1 MRDRDTQVKVK
12 ICGMTNLKDVK
23 VAVDGGADA
32 VGFIFYKKSPRSVT
46 MKVVREIV
54 LNLPPFVDSVGVFVN
69 ETAEQINKI
78 ADHCKL
84 DRVQLHGD
92 ESPAFCKKIRRR
104 VIKAIRVKDMQ
115 SLKKLSEYPVS
126 SFLLDTFSQ
135 DHYGGT
141 GKVFD
146 WNLAYPAKKYGPI
159 ILAGGLTPINVRQAI
174 QTIQPYGVD
183 VCSGV
188 ESQPGMKDHKKMQ
201 AFLKNVKAE
210 RKYESP

>member
-1 MRDRDTQVKVK
+1 MKDRDMQVKVK
-12 ICGMTNLKDVK
+12 ICGMTNLNDVK
-23 VAVDGGADA
+23 VAVDGGVDA

-46 MKVVREIV
+46 MQTVREIV
-54 LNLPPFVDSVGVFVN
+54 LELPPFVDSVGVFVD

-78 ADHCKL
+78 ADRCNL

-104 VIKAIRVKDMQ
+104 VIKAIRVKDIQ
-115 SLKKLSEYPVS
+115 SLKKLSDYPVS
-126 SFLLDTFSQ
+126 SFLLDTFSEDQ
-135 DHYGGT
+135 YGGT

-146 WNLAYPAKKYGPI
+146 WNLAFPAKKYGPI
-159 ILAGGLTPINVRQAI
+159 ILAGGLTPNNVRQAI
-174 QTIQPYGVD
+174 QRIRPYGVD

-188 ESQPGMKDHKKMQ
+188 ESQPGIKDHKKMQ

-210 RKYESP
+210 RKI

>member
-1 MRDRDTQVKVK
+1 MKDRNTQVKVK

-23 VAVDGGADA
+23 VAVDGGVDA

-46 MKVVREIV
+46 MQEVREII
-54 LNLPPFVDSVGVFVN
+54 LELPPFVDSVGVFVN

-104 VIKAIRVKDMQ
+104 VIKAIRIKDIQ
-115 SLKKLSEYPVS
+115 SLKKLSDYPVS
-126 SFLLDTFSQ
+126 SFLLDTFSKDQ
-135 DHYGGT
+135 YGGT

-159 ILAGGLTPINVRQAI
+159 ILAGGLTPINVHQAI
-174 QTIQPYGVD
+174 QRIQPYGVD

-188 ESQPGMKDHKKMQ
+188 ESQPGIKDHKKMK

-210 RKYESP
+210 RKI

>member
-1 MRDRDTQVKVK
+1 MNERDTQVKVK

-23 VAVDGGADA
+23 VAVDGGVDA

-46 MKVVREIV
+46 MQTVREIV
-54 LNLPPFVDSVGVFVN
+54 LELPPFVDSVGVFVD

-78 ADHCKL
+78 ADRCNL

-104 VIKAIRVKDMQ
+104 VIKAIRVKDIQ
-115 SLKKLSEYPVS
+115 SLKKLSDYPVS
-126 SFLLDTFSQ
+126 SFLLDTFSEDQ
-135 DHYGGT
+135 YGGT

-146 WNLAYPAKKYGPI
+146 WNLAYPAKRYGPI
-159 ILAGGLTPINVRQAI
+159 ILAGGLTPNNVRQAI
-174 QTIQPYGVD
+174 QRIQPYGVD

-188 ESQPGMKDHKKMQ
+188 ESQPGIKDHKKMK

-210 RKYESP
+210 RKI

>member
-1 MRDRDTQVKVK
+1 MKDRDTQVKVK

-23 VAVDGGADA
+23 VAVDGGVDA

-46 MKVVREIV
+46 MQAVRKIV
-54 LNLPPFVDSVGVFVN
+54 LELPPFVDSVGVFVN

-78 ADHCKL
+78 ADRCNL

-104 VIKAIRVKDMQ
+104 VIKAIRVKDIQ
-115 SLKKLSEYPVS
+115 SLKKLSDYPVS
-126 SFLLDTFSQ
+126 SFLLDTFSEDQ
-135 DHYGGT
+135 YGGT

-159 ILAGGLTPINVRQAI
+159 ILAGGLTPINVYQAI
-174 QTIQPYGVD
+174 QMIQPYGVD

-188 ESQPGMKDHKKMQ
+188 ESQPGIKDHKKMK

-210 RKYESP
+210 RKI

>member
-1 MRDRDTQVKVK
+1 MNDRDTQVKVK

-23 VAVDGGADA
+23 VAVDGGVDA

-46 MKVVREIV
+46 MQAVREIV
-54 LNLPPFVDSVGVFVN
+54 LELPPFVDSVGVFVN

-104 VIKAIRVKDMQ
+104 VIKAIRVKDIQ
-115 SLKKLSEYPVS
+115 SLKKLSDYPVS
-126 SFLLDTFSQ
+126 SFLLDTFSEDQ
-135 DHYGGT
+135 YGGT

-159 ILAGGLTPINVRQAI
+159 ILAGGLTPINVHQAI
-174 QTIQPYGVD
+174 QRIQPYGVD

-188 ESQPGMKDHKKMQ
+188 ESQPGIKDHKKMK

-210 RKYESP
+210 RKI

>member
-1 MRDRDTQVKVK
+1 MKDRDTQVKVK

-23 VAVDGGADA
+23 VAVDGGVDA

-46 MKVVREIV
+46 MQTVREIV
-54 LNLPPFVDSVGVFVN
+54 LELPPFVDSVGVFVN

-104 VIKAIRVKDMQ
+104 VIKAIRVKDIQ
-115 SLKKLSEYPVS
+115 SLKKLSDYPVS
-126 SFLLDTFSQ
+126 SFLLDTFSEDQ
-135 DHYGGT
+135 YGGT

-159 ILAGGLTPINVRQAI
+159 ILAGGLTPINVHQAI
-174 QTIQPYGVD
+174 QRIQPYGVD

-188 ESQPGMKDHKKMQ
+188 ESQPGIKDHKKMK

-210 RKYESP
+210 RKI